1 MKTSSLLFITV
12 FVFSNLTYSQK
23 EFSGFYDRSRL
34 DRYYLKA
41 GIDFSSVSNEKLQ
54 TNKITWSD
62 IWGSVAYDY
71 SSNVQLEFL
80 YRYIGHR
87 FYDIAQVDI
96 RNYPYYYNY
105 DKFDDYFSH
114 NFNLKANYFFRKDKT
129 VNPFYLTG
137 SLVFALQR
145 VTNNEITN
153 EGKLTTQNEKGYFS
167 SNIHVISFYDRVMI
181 GPELGAGMFL
191 AFGHVNFQVECSFS
205 AKVAPFVNRG
215 FKEYAFNISLAPVYN
230 F

>member
-1 MKTSSLLFITV
+1 MKTLALFLITV
-12 FVFSNLTYSQK
+12 FAFSNIAYSQGSPTGLYK
-23 EFSGFYDRSRL
+23 KSPGEKFYV
-34 DRYYLKA
+34 KA
-41 GIDFSSVSNEKLQ
+41 GIDLSSVSNGKLQ
-54 TNKITWSD
+54 VNKIEWND
-62 IWGSVAYDY
+62 FWGSVAYDY

-96 RNYPYYYNY
+96 RNYPFYYNY

-114 NFNLKANYFFRKDKT
+114 NFNLKANYFLRKDKT

-153 EGKLTTQNEKGYFS
+153 EGRLSSPNVKGYYS
-167 SNIHVISFYDRVMI
+167 SNYHVISFYDRVMI

-215 FKEYAFNISLAPVYN
+215 FKEYSFNISLAPVYN